1 MGFTV
6 DRTIPRPVED
16 VWRIMT
22 DWKIAEY
29 WLGVNR
35 LRLANPERAPE
46 AGAKLTYL
54 VRGQPQVMELTK
66 WRQGELLGL
75 AARQG
80 GIVVNYEYEFS
91 TVEAGTRIQLTS
103 SCVGDNWF
111 WRALAPLLEWTMR
124 VADRKQLQALE
135 NLVRATTGSGK

>member
-6 DRTIPRPVED
+6 DRTIPRPVDD

-35 LRLANPERAPE
+35 LRLANPERPE
-46 AGAKLTYL
+46 AAGAKLTYL
-54 VRGQPQVMELTK
+54 VRGQPQPMEITK
-66 WRQGELLGL
+66 WRKAEELGL

-80 GIVVNYEYEFS
+80 GIVVHYTYEFS
-91 TVEAGTRIQLTS
+91 TTEAGTRIQLTS

-111 WRALAPLLEWTMR
+111 WRALAPVLEWTMR
-124 VADRKQLQALE
+124 VADRKQLEALDK
-135 NLVRATTGSGK
+135 LVRATTGSGK